1 MIFAKSLIIRYTLCI
16 RGGENMKKLIVLIT
30 IVSILLVANTVYA
43 DTAFKK
49 LWRGVVN
56 FVTSPLEIGNGISD
70 AYDEH
75 GILIASTWGVM
86 DGFLRF
92 GGRALCGVYETLTFP
107 LPAYDP
113 IIKNPEFL
121 L

>member
-1 MIFAKSLIIRYTLCI
+1 
-16 RGGENMKKLIVLIT
+16 MKKLI
-30 IVSILLVANTVYA
+30 IVVIVAVVFFSATTVYA
-43 DTAFKK
+43 DSAFKK
-49 LWRGVVN
+49 LYRGVVN
-56 FVTSPLEIGNGISD
+56 FVTSPLEVGHGVMDS
-70 AYDEH
+70 YEKH
-75 GILIASTWGVM
+75 GIIGAATWGVV

-92 GGRALCGVYETLTFP
+92 GGRALCGVYETITFP